1 MRVSICVGSA
11 KRVAAQAVW
20 AVLVT
25 LAGCQQTQDTAW
37 SGYAEGD
44 YVYVAAPVAGRLAQL
59 DVRGGEQVSAG
70 APLFALDAT
79 PEAQAR
85 DQAQAQLEA
94 ARAQSANLQTG
105 RRPDEIAEIEA
116 QVSQA
121 RVQADLAARDWARKA
136 PLEKQGAVSH
146 QDADAARS
154 ALAQSRRR
162 VQELEAALRLAR
174 QPARVAER
182 AAAQA
187 QARAASAALA
197 QQQWRVSEAAQTAPE
212 AGLVHDT
219 YFRPGEWVPAG
230 QAVLALLPPARIKA
244 RFFVPEVAVAQI
256 KPGSTVH
263 IRCDGC
269 GAPMTAQVSQVSDQ
283 VEYTPPV
290 IYSDSQRA
298 KLVFRVDA
306 LPAPEQA
313 TRLHPGMPLQVTLAD
328 QKSE

>member
-1 MRVSICVGSA
+1 MTATPCPPPAASRWCSA
-11 KRVAAQAVW
+11 AAL
-20 AVLVT
+20 VLMLLT
-25 LAGCQQTQDTAW
+25 GCQKAPDGTWT
-37 SGYAEGD
+37 GYAEGD
-44 YVYVAAPVAGRLAQL
+44 YVYVSAPVAGRLTQL
-59 DVRGGEQVSAG
+59 PVVGGDTVARGA
-70 APLFALDAT
+70 ALFALDAT

-94 ARAQSANLQTG
+94 AHAQSANLQTG

-116 QVSQA
+116 QIAQA
-121 RVQADLAARDWARKA
+121 RVQADLAQRDWARKQ
-136 PLEKQGAVSH
+136 PLEGQGAVSR
-146 QDADAARS
+146 QEADAARS
-154 ALAQSRRR
+154 ALDQSRKR

-182 AAAQA
+182 AAAEA

-197 QQQWRVSEAAQTAPE
+197 QQQWRVGETTQAAPA

-230 QAVLALLPPARIKA
+230 QAVLALLPPERIKV
-244 RFFVPEVAVAQI
+244 RFYVPETAVAQL
-256 KPGSTVH
+256 KPGAAVQV
-263 IRCDGC
+263 RCDGC
-269 GAPMTAQVSQVSDQ
+269 GEAIAARVSQIADQ

-290 IYSDSQRA
+290 IYSDTQRA

-313 TRLHPGMPLQVTLAD
+313 TRLHPGMPLQVALAA
-328 QKSE
+328 KKPE